1 MPEQDPIK
9 HLTEIVE
16 LRFDDLTR
24 RIEEQSVRQREYAE
38 NSDRRIGKI
47 EDKFDILNDKFNSKS
62 IDLAVLKDASNKE
75 INKSDSKTSTIYSA
89 IIGSVASI
97 IVTVLTKMVGF

>member
-75 INKSDSKTSTIYSA
+75 ISKSDNKTSTIYNVV
-89 IIGSVASI
+89 IGSVASI